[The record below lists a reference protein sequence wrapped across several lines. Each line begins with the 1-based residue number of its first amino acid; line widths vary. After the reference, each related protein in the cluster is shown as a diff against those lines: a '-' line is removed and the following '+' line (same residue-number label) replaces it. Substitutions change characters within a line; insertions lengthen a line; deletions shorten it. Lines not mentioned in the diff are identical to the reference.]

1 MPDLLL
7 RLGLGTATAM
17 ATAASLQLLI
27 WPARPQATLP
37 PLTGLG
43 LPSAGAPLPG
53 KVSAEVGASPT
64 ARFRLGGTPP
74 LELQLTAL
82 ANNATEKRQVDTMTA
97 DLPALKLSR
106 TRLLTEPTP
115 SGAHLSHQLGLGR
128 IGGDTA
134 LQTCLLGLGYGF
146 DREAI
151 NRLVVG
157 LPNPSRADR
166 WRQLLGERP
175 ARNAP
180 CLLVTI
186 RGSGADQAQLL
197 AAWRAERPQ
206 LERLARGLLPPSAQA
221 ALPLPTAR

>member
-7 RLGLGTATAM
+7 RLGLGSAAAM
-17 ATAASLQLLI
+17 ATAASLQVLI
-27 WPARPQATLP
+27 WPAKPQAALP
-37 PLTGLG
+37 PLTGLQ
-43 LPSAGAPLPG
+43 LPSAGAALPG
-53 KVSAEVGASPT
+53 RVSAEVGASPT
-64 ARFRLGGTPP
+64 ARFRLAGSPP

-97 DLPALKLSR
+97 ADPALKLR
-106 TRLLTEPTP
+106 GTRLLTEPGP
-115 SGAHLSHQLGLGR
+115 AAGRLSQQVGLGR
-128 IGGDTA
+128 IGSDAA

-146 DREAI
+146 DRESI

-186 RGSGADQAQLL
+186 RGAGADRAQLL
-197 AAWRAERPQ
+197 TAWHSQRQQ
-206 LERLARGLLPPSAQA
+206 LERLARDLLPASARA
-221 ALPLPTAR
+221 ALPPPGP

>member
-17 ATAASLQLLI
+17 ATAASLQVLI
-27 WPARPQATLP
+27 WPARPQASLP

-43 LPSAGAPLPG
+43 LPTAGAALAG
-53 KVSAEVGASPT
+53 KVSATVGASPT
-64 ARFRLGGTPP
+64 ARYRLGGSPA

-82 ANNATEKRQVDTMTA
+82 ANNATELRQVDTMTA
-97 DLPALKLSR
+97 DLPALKLRR
-106 TRLLTEPTP
+106 TRLLTEPAP

-128 IGGDTA
+128 IGADAA

-151 NRLVVG
+151 NQLVVG
-157 LPNPSRADR
+157 LPNPTRADR

-186 RGSGADQAQLL
+186 RGKGADDARLL
-197 AAWRAERPQ
+197 AAWRAERPR
-206 LERLARGLLPPSAQA
+206 LEAIARGLLPASAQA
-221 ALPLPTAR
+221 ALPPPPAR